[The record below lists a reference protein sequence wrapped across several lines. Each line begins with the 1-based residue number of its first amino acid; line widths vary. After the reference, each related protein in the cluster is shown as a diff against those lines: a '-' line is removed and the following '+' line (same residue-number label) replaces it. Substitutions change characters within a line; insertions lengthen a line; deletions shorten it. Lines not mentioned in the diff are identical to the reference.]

1 MRTLSSALLLT
12 ILLAVS
18 AISLVAVAHAQDDP
32 VLAECFSLEGSG
44 LLVQIQ
50 TAALAW
56 PGDNVTITV
65 NATATHADIHVRS
78 LHVHVLSLK
87 ENRSETVL
95 GALSFPDNTHLNLSG
110 SAQVSHTIS
119 IPENSA
125 PGLLYGE
132 VDYAWSIEGDDD
144 LFDEAATFPATYV
157 QNKPYHDLLEDYEA
171 LKAFADALQSNYTDL
186 QAQYHTLADSHAAE
200 TNATG
205 LMYVFLITT
214 AIFVVTTILLLA
226 THPKTSA
233 Y

>member
-1 MRTLSSALLLT
+1 MRMLSSVLLLT
-12 ILLAVS
+12 TVLAVS

-32 VLAECFSLEGSG
+32 ALFECFSREGSG
-44 LLVQIQ
+44 LLVRIQ

-65 NATATHADIHVRS
+65 NATATHADIHIRS
-78 LHVHVLSLK
+78 VHVRILSLK

-95 GALSFPDNTHLNLSG
+95 GALSLPENTLINLGG
-110 SAQVSHTIS
+110 SAQVSHTVS
-119 IPENSA
+119 IPENSV

-132 VDYAWSIEGDDD
+132 VDYAWSIAGDDD

-157 QNKPYHDLLEDYEA
+157 QNKPYQDLLEDYA
-171 LKAFADALQSNYTDL
+171 VLQAFADDLQSNYTDL
-186 QAQYHTLADSHAAE
+186 QAQYQTLADNHVAE

-214 AIFVVTTILLLA
+214 AIFVVTTILLLV
-226 THPKTSA
+226 THPKTST